1 MDVVEPGE
9 LVVVKQE
16 GGRVQDQLRGGPGQ
30 EKMVKMKKMMT
41 ITTWSASPPPSWR
54 GPRCQGPPSRQTP
67 FRGFAD

>member
-9 LVVVKQE
+9 LVVVEEE

-30 EKMVKMKKMMT
+30 EKMVMMKMMT
-41 ITTWSASPPPSWR
+41 ITTWSASPSPSWR

>member
-9 LVVVKQE
+9 LVVVEEE

-30 EKMVKMKKMMT
+30 EKMVMMKMMT
-41 ITTWSASPPPSWR
+41 ITTWSASPSPSWR

-67 FRGFAD
+67 FRDFAD